1 MPSPKKLTAVE
12 IVGPIFQN
20 AHQPTL
26 IKDRTSRFLHVN
38 KAASL
43 LLGVVE
49 GSLVGKSDYDLLP
62 FDEAEKIVAMDRNVF
77 GTGQERLFEEQI
89 SGPDGRPR
97 FLMTHKHRVDLP
109 GGEPVLVASFSD
121 VTDLRQAEQSLRRSQ
136 ERHRSLIELHPQVP
150 WVADPVGSMIEV
162 GPLWQK
168 ICGRSTEDALGF
180 GWLVAVHP
188 GDLPRMLRSWKRSLT
203 SGQPFDM
210 EARFQTTDGSYR
222 WFRGRAAAKRDASG
236 KIDAWYGLLEDAHDR
251 RLAIDALRRS
261 QDELRRH
268 RDELEEAVRQ
278 RTVEVERKSQE
289 LDRLL
294 QQEREVNALQR
305 RFVSMISHEF
315 RTPLTIIDAAAQRLS
330 RSHAELTPDRVGE
343 KTRQI
348 KSAVNRMV
356 ELMESI
362 LAAGRLQT
370 GKIAIS
376 KQPCSLLL
384 LLEDCIARR
393 AELSPHHLFKGD
405 LSLLPDTIVAD
416 KDALERVFINLLSN
430 AVKYSSG
437 KPEIRVIGRVEGDW
451 IKISVADN
459 GIGMDA
465 EDLPKLFQPYF
476 RARSSVG
483 IAGTGIGLNIAKE
496 IVELH
501 DGSIS
506 VESEL
511 GSGTTFTVALPIGAV
526 ERSIDTAA

>member
-1 MPSPKKLTAVE
+1 
-12 IVGPIFQN
+12 
-20 AHQPTL
+20 
-26 IKDRTSRFLHVN
+26 
-38 KAASL
+38 
-43 LLGVVE
+43 
-49 GSLVGKSDYDLLP
+49 
-62 FDEAEKIVAMDRNVF
+62 
-77 GTGQERLFEEQI
+77 
-89 SGPDGRPR
+89 
-97 FLMTHKHRVDLP
+97 
-109 GGEPVLVASFSD
+109 
-121 VTDLRQAEQSLRRSQ
+121 
-136 ERHRSLIELHPQVP
+136 
-150 WVADPVGSMIEV
+150 
-162 GPLWQK
+162 
-168 ICGRSTEDALGF
+168 
-180 GWLVAVHP
+180 
-188 GDLPRMLRSWKRSLT
+188 
-203 SGQPFDM
+203 
-210 EARFQTTDGSYR
+210 
-222 WFRGRAAAKRDASG
+222 
-236 KIDAWYGLLEDAHDR
+236 
-251 RLAIDALRRS
+251 
-261 QDELRRH
+261 
-268 RDELEEAVRQ
+268 
-278 RTVEVERKSQE
+278 VEVERKSQE

-376 KQPCSLLL
+376 KQPCSLHL